1 MKKLISFLMVC
12 GIAVFAA
19 PKEVVMTVN
28 TDTNGVGSVTQAEL
42 TGDIDTINISVVG
55 GTTTG
60 TVAVAYAPRY
70 MSSVNLAT
78 NVIVGSKTFRPRVD
92 ATDVAGVALTG
103 DAPVCY
109 SLVRDDVTVSVTNA
123 AASAVWHA
131 VLILK

>member
-12 GIAVFAA
+12 GIAAIAA
-19 PKEVVMTVN
+19 SQEIVLTVN

-42 TGDIDTINISVVG
+42 TGDVDTINVSVVG

-60 TVAVAYAPRY
+60 TVAVAYTPRY

-92 ATDVAGVALTG
+92 ATDVAGAALTG
-103 DAPVCY
+103 DTPVCY

-123 AASAVWHA
+123 AASAVWRA